1 MLFKILKWNSIP
13 KLKAALSPTSGVDQ
27 AEKLTARMSLSGGG
41 DGVLNNIR
49 QKDIIRIRIRICI
62 FLYP

>member
-41 DGVLNNIR
+41 GGGAR
-49 QKDIIRIRIRICI
+49 GTK
-62 FLYP
+62 